1 MKTKLP
7 DAQDHALQPFLQKYG
22 SDVIG
27 HLSGYDRLRLR
38 GTLRPLYHPPVM
50 ERYLS
55 RCHVKLLAFKDYVRQ
70 VSQRIYT
77 TAKAVVARL
86 GRSYRYLASNQ
97 QDKEALA
104 RQMASDQRVAEGLIT
119 LLGCVEPCKS
129 FRVHGGY
136 ADHLLHLELE
146 PRQCLHLYFYCFH
159 QHFGFMHL
167 RLQTWFP
174 FQIDI
179 CLNGREWLCRQ
190 LDAAGLAYRRQGNC
204 VVQVQDWARAQA
216 LLDAQV
222 QWDWPQSLQALLEE
236 FHPLWQELCRPLDLS
251 YYWSVSESEYATDL
265 VFRDAATL
273 ARLYPQWIRHALT
286 TFGCTDIMRYLGR
299 RVPTQAGQVPG
310 NFAGE
315 VISDLKRRQEGV
327 RAKHSVNGN
336 SVKMYD
342 KAYTPVGNVFR
353 VEATTN
359 RPREFR
365 TFRRA
370 QGQFKGPKKWRVLRR
385 SVADLPRR
393 AEISLAINGRYLAA
407 LAATNGT
414 TPLAEAAATVCRP
427 VRRRG
432 RRYRALNPWSP
443 QDAAL
448 LEAVSC
454 ADFAIAGLRNRDL
467 QARLFTNQKVSPS
480 ERRRRA
486 NRITRRLALLRAHGL
501 LRKVTGTHRYLLTPK
516 GRTAITALLAA
527 RQASVDQLN
536 KIAA

>member
-1 MKTKLP
+1 MKTNLP
-7 DAQDHALQPFLQKYG
+7 LAQDNALGPFLNQYR
-22 SDVIG
+22 SHVIG

-55 RCHVKLLAFKDYVRQ
+55 RCHVRLLDFKDYVRR

-77 TAKAVVARL
+77 TAKALAANL
-86 GRSYRYLASNQ
+86 GRSYRYVPSNQ
-97 QDKEALA
+97 ADKEALA
-104 RQMASDQRVAEGLIT
+104 RRIAAEQGVTEGLIA

-136 ADHLLHLELE
+136 PDHLLHLELE
-146 PRQCLHLYFYCFH
+146 TRQCLHLYFYCWH
-159 QHFGFMHL
+159 QHLGFIHL

-179 CLNGREWLCRQ
+179 CLNGREWLCHQ
-190 LDAAGLAYRRQGNC
+190 LDAQGLAYRRQGNC
-204 VVQVQDWARAQA
+204 VVQVQDWTRAQA

-222 QWDWPQSLQALLEE
+222 CWDWPKTLAQLLKQ
-236 FHPLWQELCRPLDLS
+236 FHPLYKQLCRPLDLS
-251 YYWSVSESEYATDL
+251 YYWSVSESEYATDI

-273 ARLYPQWIRHALT
+273 ARLYPQWIRHAIT
-286 TFGCTDIMRYLGR
+286 TFSCNDVMRYLGR
-299 RVPTQAGQVPG
+299 RVSTHSGQVPG
-310 NFAGE
+310 NFEGE
-315 VISDLKRRQEGV
+315 VISDIKQRQEGV

-342 KAYTPVGNVFR
+342 KAYTPIGNVFR

-370 QGQFKGPKKWRVLRR
+370 EGQSKGPKKWRVLRR
-385 SVADLPRR
+385 SLADMPRR
-393 AEISLAINGRYLAA
+393 SEISLAINGRYLAA
-407 LAATNGT
+407 LASTNGT
-414 TPLAEAAATVCRP
+414 TPLAQSAAKVCRP
-427 VRRRG
+427 IRRRG
-432 RRYRALNPWSP
+432 RRYRGLNPWSP

-454 ADFAIAGLRNRDL
+454 VDFTIAGLRNRDL
-467 QARLFTNQKVSPS
+467 QARLFTSRKASPL

-486 NRITRRLALLRAHGL
+486 NRVTRRLALLRAHGL

-516 GRTAITALLAA
+516 GRTIVTALLAA
-527 RQASVDQLN
+527 RQANVDQLN
-536 KIAA
+536 KMAA